1 MQVQTLP
8 PDAIDPNPDQPR
20 KRFTDLDEL
29 ARSIHDR
36 GLREPIMVRL
46 IGERYQLIHGERR

>member
-36 GLREPIMVRL
+36 GLLEPIMVRL